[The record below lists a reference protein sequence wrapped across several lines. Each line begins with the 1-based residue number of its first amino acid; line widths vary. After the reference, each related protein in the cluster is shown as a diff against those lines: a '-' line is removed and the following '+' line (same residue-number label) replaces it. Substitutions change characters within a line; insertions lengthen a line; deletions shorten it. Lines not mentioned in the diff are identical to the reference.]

1 MAVSLLR
8 DWCRGLDVDTHR
20 ALLVTGIPEGLE
32 QAAIEAVLQPALLP
46 LGTFR
51 LWNTR
56 AARDHKAKAALV
68 EFVQD
73 INHASVPREIP
84 GKDGV
89 WRVVCQDPAEDP
101 RVLRHMR
108 RLVLDDRPWKAT
120 GPWAPENTLPS
131 PAKETQAQGSEPTAK
146 RAGPPPRRGRRARR
160 NRARGNRWAPRG
172 QSTEGREQPPTSA
185 RRESEASSKGSLSI
199 VLEELDQDDLS
210 ADEALSALST
220 TLHQAAREL
229 STKEWALQ
237 GRTHA
242 REGTH
247 EFLALVT
254 VTDEAKQ
261 EPTEKEASEPQALS
275 ALSTTLHQAA
285 RELSTKEWA
294 LQGRTHAREGTHE
307 FLALVTVTDEA
318 KQEPTEKEASE
329 PQAVSL
335 DSSGGSSEARSRVPD
350 LVALLAVRDAGD
362 EEPVDGDAPEGQSQP
377 NGEPGDEELDHPEFV
392 AIVASTDPSDPS
404 AREELLKI
412 ASVIASLGWRPRT
425 DPTDTL
431 GEVLSVLCQDTGG
444 ARVQVQDAGRRVD
457 GLVLRKAT
465 GGGSLRECV
474 CALAAPDPLSPG
486 RRAPWGLLAGWGDG
500 EGGLLELVALLAA
513 RDTAGVTAE
522 GRVRLSQDEERASC
536 SRPGKCCRQSPGRCA
551 PELPPSSGSPR
562 AGTREPPA
570 HVPAADTTGRAA
582 SGERLPPPAVRP
594 DRHSAARVRGSGP
607 EPRVGDRGARNRGSS
622 RALRGW
628 AGPAPGPGWGRP
640 VPRRVLRAS
649 TVSAHGGGP
658 DSSCPTTD
666 RLNELRASG
675 EPRPRC
681 CWRGRCWKATP
692 AGRGE
697 GSAEPRA
704 SPRAAGWSPG
714 APWEPQSRGHRAAAG
729 GSAQA
734 EAGRTGRAA
743 GTRSQS
749 QCSALAWRP
758 KGHPPTR
765 TLAGRRRAEALRR
778 RSLGRA
784 RASGRAIRATGLP
797 ASSISEGL
805 ADALTK

>member
-32 QAAIEAVLQPALLP
+32 RAAIEAVLQPALLP

-89 WRVVCQDPAEDP
+89 WRIVCQDPAEDP
-101 RVLRHMR
+101 GVLRHMR

-160 NRARGNRWAPRG
+160 NRARGNRWALRG
-172 QSTEGREQPPTSA
+172 QSTEGRERPPTST
-185 RRESEASSKGSLSI
+185 RRESDASSGGSLGI

-210 ADEALSALST
+210 SDEAQSALSA

-237 GRTHA
+237 GRAHA
-242 REGTH
+242 REGT
-247 EFLALVT
+247 
-254 VTDEAKQ
+254 
-261 EPTEKEASEPQALS
+261 
-275 ALSTTLHQAA
+275 
-285 RELSTKEWA
+285 R
-294 LQGRTHAREGTHE
+294 E

-335 DSSGGSSEARSRVPD
+335 DGSGGSGEARSLVPD

-362 EEPVDGDAPEGQSQP
+362 EEPVDGDAPEGESQP

-404 AREELLKI
+404 ARQELLKI

-444 ARVQVQDAGRRVD
+444 ARVQVQEAGRRVD

-474 CALAAPDPLSPG
+474 CALAAPDPQSRG
-486 RRAPWGLLAGWGDG
+486 RRAPRGFLAGWGDG

-513 RDTAGVTAE
+513 RDTARVTPEAGDSGRE
-522 GRVRLSQDEERASC
+522 G
-536 SRPGKCCRQSPGRCA
+536 GR
-551 PELPPSSGSPR
+551 GGR
-562 AGTREPPA
+562 AGGQLGEVLA
-570 HVPAADTTGRAA
+570 LLAAGEGAA
-582 SGERLPPPAVRP
+582 AE
-594 DRHSAARVRGSGP
+594 AAESVESGP
-607 EPRVGDRGARNRGSS
+607 ERRASGKARTK
-622 RALRGW
+622 RARTASGTLGEKV
-628 AGPAPGPGWGRP
+628 AAPGPSRS
-640 VPRRVLRAS
+640 RRRRGA
-649 TVSAHGGGP
+649 GGG
-658 DSSCPTTD
+658 
-666 RLNELRASG
+666 
-675 EPRPRC
+675 
-681 CWRGRCWKATP
+681 RGRRAVTP
-692 AGRGE
+692 ETRSGD
-697 GSAEPRA
+697 
-704 SPRAAGWSPG
+704 
-714 APWEPQSRGHRAAAG
+714 QAAAQG
-729 GSAQA
+729 KKKGRAGA
-734 EAGRTGRAA
+734 EAQVHAGEVRAQPPPGSESARGKKARRGGR
-743 GTRSQS
+743 QP
-749 QCSALAWRP
+749 P
-758 KGHPPTR
+758 KCC
-765 TLAGRRRAEALRR
+765 
-778 RSLGRA
+778 
-784 RASGRAIRATGLP
+784 
-797 ASSISEGL
+797 
-805 ADALTK
+805 